1 MQFVYNEVQT
11 VAPNGSVVF
20 NSPQGCNCNCNRI
33 IHRPGSGICTLR
45 GNGRYS
51 ISFKANIA
59 TAEGAAAGPIAM
71 ALAIDG
77 EPVPVTRVINTPAAA
92 GDYDDVSFSYE
103 LYVPCGCCQNV
114 SVENVL
120 PNSDAAT
127 VAVPVDVQNAILKI
141 DPMRR

>member
-1 MQFVYNEVQT
+1 LHFRESCRTLPDAGDT
-11 VAPNGSVVF
+11 VFKHIVPAVPD
-20 NSPQGCNCNCNRI
+20 Q
-33 IHRPGSGICTLR
+33 HA
-45 GNGRYS
+45 GR
-51 ISFKANIA
+51 
-59 TAEGAAAGPIAM
+59 
-71 ALAIDG
+71 
-77 EPVPVTRVINTPAAA
+77 PAAVA

-114 SVENVL
+114 SIENVL